1 MRASALLAL
10 CVALTLGGT
19 AVGAPSSG
27 VPSMPAPAP
36 APAQQTIDG
45 SGAPET
51 KPAASSSTE
60 SPTTYD
66 YVYGES
72 ALGLYC
78 YYNEAGEPKCPI
90 EWQGDGFCDEVCNF
104 DMCDWDGGDCPGK

>member
-45 SGAPET
+45 SGAET
-51 KPAASSSTE
+51 NPAASSSTE

-90 EWQGDGFCDEVCNF
+90 EWQGDGFCGTNSYARGATPCAR
-104 DMCDWDGGDCPGK
+104 

>member
-45 SGAPET
+45 SGAET
-51 KPAASSSTE
+51 NPAASSSTE

-90 EWQGDGFCDEVCNF
+90 EWQGDGFCGTNSFARGAYTVPPCAR
-104 DMCDWDGGDCPGK
+104 